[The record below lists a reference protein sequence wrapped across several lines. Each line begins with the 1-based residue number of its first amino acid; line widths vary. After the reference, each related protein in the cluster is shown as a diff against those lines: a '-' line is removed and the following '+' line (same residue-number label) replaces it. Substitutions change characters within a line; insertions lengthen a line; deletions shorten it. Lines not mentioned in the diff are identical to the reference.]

1 MSQVDDLITRLED
14 LSVEPNGLQVT
25 DGGDR
30 LVSNDRLG
38 HEHNTTLEGMDE
50 VLDSLREVCSL
61 LISIYNLTDA

>member
-50 VLDSLREVCSL
+50 VLDSLREVRNL
-61 LISIYNLTDA
+61 LISIYSLTDA

>member
-50 VLDSLREVCSL
+50 VLDSLREVRNL